1 MVKYI
6 ISSGRKNKNYQQK
19 INTDMKL
26 IKFKFINEIYKIKT
40 CKEIKFTKNY
50 VYEIKM

>member
-26 IKFKFINEIYKIKT
+26 IKNNNNN
-40 CKEIKFTKNY
+40 KNL
-50 VYEIKM
+50 K